1 MARPRRR
8 NATIN
13 VKSGAAGVTVTATSR
28 RRLRRRRGPR
38 SANNPRGSRTVSVN
52 VTAPGRRVRNVRRS
66 RVVRRTQAVVRRALV
81 RAGVTGPRP
90 ALVQRATATLG
101 TVGAN
106 QGDNV
111 EREGSFLLN
120 PALTKETT
128 GSNQFG
134 PIQVSAASYGL
145 WKMKSC
151 VVKVQPLVGA
161 SAVSG
166 TIVRISLNQTA
177 TPSQASWS
185 ALGAR
190 KHVDT
195 TPGKPVTF
203 TVTERDLC
211 GPKEGWFMTNT
222 KTDPQMC
229 IGGSI
234 DVHTYGKTMSA
245 YTNTEFGGP
254 LFILEMTATWMFASY
269 NPESA
274 MLNLIK
280 GAVNTGAQGARLV
293 AEPGEALQLVVPPNA
308 ALTRAVGPSRR
319 SARALA
325 RATPT
330 YPTVGE
336 VIFSVVDA
344 TVTVATNFLPWPIS
358 WLVAGGWWFIK
369 KVTGLDNLRAAAG
382 EAVFN
387 VYASIADAK
396 NNIPVMADTAVDV
409 ALEGKEWSYQQ
420 ITPGNFQGDI
430 VEDDGGAP
438 PTCPTLEELLD
449 PNNPPKDWY
458 YYPNGPPT
466 CPKPVPG
473 DPAFNDPEDPGK
485 ACPYW
490 PAPLKGQPYQYMGTT
505 KVNGF
510 TTINSYGPQGIWL
523 KSPRTNGNIYQ
534 RQIGPD
540 TGLAI
545 AVKHNGNIVPFVA
558 QAVLECT
565 VINAAN
571 QSFNLFVQRNVNTTR
586 VVTPEEMTPLTVD
599 QLPEVVSGFP
609 NFTKWGYVLGGYS
622 FNVTAG
628 NQAITLCNVL
638 WRATRTGNL
647 SAPINS
653 NTGNRCVF
661 SVRQFNNFKIQDGF
675 TIAAFDNAQANYVI
689 TEGKYYFFLYI
700 GKQSDPYAH
709 LGTPSWR
716 LPLALGLP
724 YTTATTVLWDED
736 NRYQFTNFGNVA
748 GLPIQ
753 VVPIDTVDHS
763 ITGNV
768 PTTASMDDPE
778 MVSNPASGTNQ
789 TFSMD
794 DLVRALNALGAEGRT
809 DSGRNGKRPSG
820 GRPPTPY
827 DNIDGAHGLS
837 PLGDDEFPDPIEEEV
852 SDEETEESETESE
865 ASNNTWIRGEPIPC
879 DCDYG
884 GHPDCPYP
892 KEEEDW
898 GNPPDEIVDTVDG
911 FNIALVQKITTMG
924 VSELDAKKMVQAK
937 TPSAAMITFKD
948 KFHAAMY
955 DGLDP
960 VTARSLAFC
969 CAMRKKSHPQCL
981 VDDLCECLC
990 ASCKDIRKERGM
1002 PEPLIEEH

>member
-1 MARPRRR
+1 MARRRR

-13 VKSGAAGVTVTATSR
+13 VKSGAAGVTVTATGR
-28 RRLRRRRGPR
+28 RRMRRRRGAR
-38 SANNPRGSRTVSVN
+38 SSRATRGTRTVSVN
-52 VTAPGRRVRNVRRS
+52 VTAPA
-66 RVVRRTQAVVRRALV
+66 RRTRITRRTRVARQTRAVVRRALV

-151 VVKVQPLVGA
+151 IVKVQPLVGA

-203 TVTERDLC
+203 TITERDLC

-325 RATPT
+325 RATPS

-369 KVTGLDNLRAAAG
+369 KVTGLDNMRAAAG

-396 NNIPVMADTAVDV
+396 NNIPVVAESAIDV

-420 ITPGNFQGDI
+420 VTPGNFQGDI
-430 VEDDGGAP
+430 VEDDTGNGNGGGGWDP
-438 PTCPTLEELLD
+438 DNPPTGWYYIPDGLPTCPVVPGDGDPTVPGID
-449 PNNPPKDWY
+449 PNDPPDGWY
-458 YYPNGPPT
+458 YYPDGPPPELDPDNPPAGWMYLPNGLPP
-466 CPKPVPG
+466 CPGNPNYP
-473 DPAFNDPEDPGK
+473 DPQR
-485 ACPYW
+485 
-490 PAPLKGQPYQYMGTT
+490 GQPYVVSATFDQITGYTTTNGSNTGLTMLAASLTTTSRNNMTSPYFCIGPRIPDPNGNTVTIGANAVLKLDKTQAKSFIQYVGGFDVPIDPESLNSFAPVFFNRFATANTGDVFLYLGGNSVELPFEQIPLRLTYALVKTVKAINSFNQMWGANTSAYPEQ
-505 KVNGF
+505 KMQIF
-510 TTINSYGPQGIWL
+510 TTIADGAL
-523 KSPRTNGNIYQ
+523 KTTLVCETNTQ
-534 RQIGPD
+534 RGQILIPSLSAGEYLV
-540 TGLAI
+540 LA
-545 AVKHNGNIVPFVA
+545 FVA
-558 QAVLECT
+558 
-565 VINAAN
+565 
-571 QSFNLFVQRNVNTTR
+571 
-586 VVTPEEMTPLTVD
+586 PLTAPYITLYNENVKLGYPGQNFFTAAVAMQSIETTAEFQETIFGRQSGRPVLFHPPTQ
-599 QLPEVVSGFP
+599 QLGTWTTPPAPTSEVVSE
-609 NFTKWGYVLGGYS
+609 
-622 FNVTAG
+622 
-628 NQAITLCNVL
+628 
-638 WRATRTGNL
+638 
-647 SAPINS
+647 
-653 NTGNRCVF
+653 
-661 SVRQFNNFKIQDGF
+661 
-675 TIAAFDNAQANYVI
+675 IA
-689 TEGKYYFFLYI
+689 L
-700 GKQSDPYAH
+700 
-709 LGTPSWR
+709 
-716 LPLALGLP
+716 
-724 YTTATTVLWDED
+724 
-736 NRYQFTNFGNVA
+736 
-748 GLPIQ
+748 
-753 VVPIDTVDHS
+753 
-763 ITGNV
+763 
-768 PTTASMDDPE
+768 
-778 MVSNPASGTNQ
+778 NPASGTHQ
-789 TFSMD
+789 VFSMD
-794 DLVRALNALGAEGRT
+794 DLMRALNALEAEGKT
-809 DSGRNGKRPSG
+809 DSGRNGEELSG

-827 DNIDGAHGLS
+827 DNIDGCGRCS
-837 PLGDDEFPDPIEEEV
+837 
-852 SDEETEESETESE
+852 
-865 ASNNTWIRGEPIPC
+865 
-879 DCDYG
+879 
-884 GHPDCPYP
+884 CPPGYN
-892 KEEEDW
+892 D
-898 GNPPDEIVDTVDG
+898 
-911 FNIALVQKITTMG
+911 F
-924 VSELDAKKMVQAK
+924 
-937 TPSAAMITFKD
+937 
-948 KFHAAMY
+948 
-955 DGLDP
+955 LDP
-960 VTARSLAFC
+960 VEGEEETDEDDVTDICVLYGVGGT
-969 CAMRKKSHPQCL
+969 SHL
-981 VDDLCECLC
+981 
-990 ASCKDIRKERGM
+990 
-1002 PEPLIEEH
+1002 PL